1 MARDRVQ
8 MLVVRGEDRQD
19 AVGLLGD
26 RAEGLDEGVFVV
38 QRVGGEAR
46 LRIARAQAE
55 RVGPVVDRQ
64 HPQPLTSE

>member
-1 MARDRVQ
+1 MAGDRVQ
-8 MLVVRGEDRQD
+8 VLVVGGEDRQD

-26 RAEGLDEGVFVV
+26 RTEGVDEAVFVV
-38 QRVGGEAR
+38 QRVGGETR
-46 LRIARAQAE
+46 LCVARAQAE